1 MELTCM
7 IIDDEPLAIQ
17 LLENFIKRTPSLS
30 LAASYDNSV
39 AALSALQEHP
49 VNILFLDIQM
59 PDLDGMTLSH
69 LVPQETRIIFT
80 TAFKQYAFDSYD
92 VNALD
97 YLLKPISYQKF
108 LKAIAKA
115 MQFFSSASTQSA
127 PTEATKKPDDIY
139 VKSDSQL
146 VRIDTSDII
155 YVAGL
160 KDYVQF
166 YFENGQR
173 PITALM
179 TLKAVEE
186 LLPAERFMR
195 VHRSFIVALDKIRS
209 IDRNS
214 CIYIGK
220 EVIHVSDAYRETFN
234 TYLQD
239 RTK

>member
-1 MELTCM
+1 M

-108 LKAIAKA
+108 LKSIAKA
-115 MQFFSSASTQSA
+115 MQWFTSANTQTSQKKESKE
-127 PTEATKKPDDIY
+127 PEAIF

-146 VRIDTSDII
+146 VRIDISNIL
-155 YVAGL
+155 YVSGL

-166 YFENGQR
+166 YFDNGQR

-179 TLKAVEE
+179 TMKAIEE

-195 VHRSFIVALDKIRS
+195 VHRSYIVALDKIRS

-220 EVIHVSDAYRETFN
+220 EVIHVSDAYRDIFN